1 MDPSSCNCLFVNP
14 AAMVVPGSESWVHLR
29 PPLDSTF
36 SFLSSVFAPILR
48 KVSMDR
54 NILAI
59 FCKVAA
65 VKGFDGNA
73 ERAHCKDNREDL
85 VIDSDFSKSF
95 TT

>member
-1 MDPSSCNCLFVNP
+1 
-14 AAMVVPGSESWVHLR
+14 MVVPDGEPWVRLR

-36 SFLSSVFAPILR
+36 SFPSSIFAPILR

-59 FCKVAA
+59 FCKVAV
-65 VKGFDGNA
+65 VKSFVGNA
-73 ERAHCKDNREDL
+73 ERARCNDNREDL
-85 VIDSDFSKSF
+85 VTDSDCSKSI